1 MTYKGNNE
9 RSVKCMTGCS
19 GDDPNSTFCKKYIY
33 EDVNNKG
40 SLGDTFLDQT
50 YIGRRRAARGSSSG
64 N

>member
-1 MTYKGNNE
+1 
-9 RSVKCMTGCS
+9 MTGCS
-19 GDDPNSTFCKKYIY
+19 GENPNSAFCKKYIY

-50 YIGRRRAARGSSSG
+50 YIGRRRGARGSTDDSG